1 MLSGAT
7 EFRASLRLL
16 ATRRFGTFW
25 FASLLSS
32 IGTWA
37 QQVAEPWLLLT
48 MGASSFVIGL
58 DSFASNAPVWLLT
71 LAGGAL
77 ADRWDRRRVI
87 AWFQSIQMLC
97 PLAIVVLLLAGALE
111 PWMIIVLSLVVG
123 VTDALSMP
131 SFQSIVPSI
140 VERDQI
146 GRGLALNSTQ
156 FSLSRILGPSIAGV
170 LMASAGAVACFVV
183 SVVSYL
189 PFIGIALWILPRWKP
204 PTAAQAPQHFR
215 HTAASMTAL
224 LREPHS
230 GIAMT
235 VSSTAANTFV
245 VGHRESARARSDGE
259 SLLARDAGWHL
270 DGGAAHR
277 RVGQFDWRQAG
288 AVTQRPDCN
297 LGPGGNRVEV
307 APSDGS
313 SSPSAGGDSGSS
325 VTPSASTENVVKG
338 PPNSSVVMPSTS
350 SE

>member
-1 MLSGAT
+1 
-7 EFRASLRLL
+7 
-16 ATRRFGTFW
+16 
-25 FASLLSS
+25 
-32 IGTWA
+32 
-37 QQVAEPWLLLT
+37 
-48 MGASSFVIGL
+48 
-58 DSFASNAPVWLLT
+58 
-71 LAGGAL
+71 
-77 ADRWDRRRVI
+77 
-87 AWFQSIQMLC
+87 MLC

-189 PFIGIALWILPRWKP
+189 PFIGVALWILPRWKP
-204 PTAAQAPQHFR
+204 PTTAQAPQHFR

-235 VSSTAANTFV
+235 VSSTAANTLLQATANPLV
-245 VGHRESARARSDGE
+245 LGQTVSLI
-259 SLLARDAGWHL
+259 LLAMR
-270 DGGAAHR
+270 GGISLGALLTG
-277 RVGQFDWRQAG
+277 VSVSLIGVRQALLLNGLMAILVQG
-288 AVTQRPDCN
+288 AIAWKWLRATVPPVPAQAEIP
-297 LGPGGNRVEV
+297 
-307 APSDGS
+307 APR
-313 SSPSAGGDSGSS
+313 
-325 VTPSASTENVVKG
+325 
-338 PPNSSVVMPSTS
+338 
-350 SE
+350 